1 MNVRKKK
8 GSGAITVPKGRLV
21 QPQEMVVATVLSWSG
36 DDIKFLLEGG
46 KSTPDIEYRGMF
58 WEIKSLRGNSRHTVE
73 NNIRLVLLQS
83 PNIVVDLQLTKMT
96 DEKCL
101 GYIRQQISLRKKI
114 KHVIAITKRR
124 QIVELK

>member
-1 MNVRKKK
+1 MSVRKKK

-36 DDIKFLLEGG
+36 DDIKFLLEDG

-73 NNIRLVLLQS
+73 NNIRLALLQS

-101 GYIRQQISLRKKI
+101 GYIRRQISLRKKI
-114 KHVIAITKRR
+114 KHVIAITKRQ